1 MHAFKSQAAGI
12 RPITIEDCNDSPSW
26 DRGAQPGSGSV
37 DYPEGG
43 CRVSG
48 GGYYRIGAQADSAL
62 WEWGRARRGEAQGE
76 GGVPF
81 SCCPSFDR
89 FRVQFVTRAGTG
101 AGTGTWQAGTSRPT
115 GPP

>member
-76 GGVPF
+76 GGGPVFLLPF
-81 SCCPSFDR
+81 VRSNFAIWAKHLFGR
-89 FRVQFVTRAGTG
+89 RLAVA
-101 AGTGTWQAGTSRPT
+101 W
-115 GPP
+115 